1 VSYRKS
7 FIRDLKKIQDK
18 KVYDKVQHVLE
29 EIEKANDVQ
38 EIKNLSQLSG
48 HRNCYQI
55 RIDEY
60 RLGLIARDNEVEIIR
75 FLHRKDI
82 YRYFP

>member
-1 VSYRKS
+1 
-7 FIRDLKKIQDK
+7 LKKIQDK

-48 HRNCYQI
+48 HRNYYRI